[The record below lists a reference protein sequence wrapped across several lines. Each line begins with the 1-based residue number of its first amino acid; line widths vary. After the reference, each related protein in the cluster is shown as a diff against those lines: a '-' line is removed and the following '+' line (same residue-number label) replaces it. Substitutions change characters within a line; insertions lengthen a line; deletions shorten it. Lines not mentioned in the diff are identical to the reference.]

1 MQLEHAWV
9 QRMARKQT
17 RPLPGAEEIVRQC
30 RELLDEKLARDI
42 VVLDLRGL
50 STITDYFV
58 ICNGESLRQNTT
70 LAEHLMASFEATG
83 LRATHVEGLDDAR
96 WVVLDYI
103 VAIVHIFDT
112 ETRELYT
119 LEKLWGDAKRVE

>member
-1 MQLEHAWV
+1 
-9 QRMARKQT
+9 MARKQA
-17 RPLPGAEEIVRQC
+17 RPLPGGEAIVRPLPGGEAIARQC

-58 ICNGESLRQNTT
+58 ICNGESLRQNKT
-70 LAEHLMASFEATG
+70 LAEHLMATFEADG
-83 LRATHVEGLDDAR
+83 LSATHVEGLDDAH

-103 VAIVHIFDT
+103 VAIVHIFDA